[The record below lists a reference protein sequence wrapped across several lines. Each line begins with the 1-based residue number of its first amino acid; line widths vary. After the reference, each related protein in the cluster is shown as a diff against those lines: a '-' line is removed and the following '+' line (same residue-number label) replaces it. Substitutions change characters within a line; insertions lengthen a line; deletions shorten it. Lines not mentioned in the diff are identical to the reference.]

1 MRKRLVE
8 LMKQCVSRNI
18 AVCVDDWETE
28 VEIDYNKIA
37 DYLLENGVVVPPCKV
52 GDIVYQTDGIRIY
65 ELTILDILLH
75 KNKPYYE
82 TDEVDFDDDAI
93 GTSIFLTREDAEAKL
108 KGGAEE

>member
-1 MRKRLVE
+1 MRENERKRLYYLFQE
-8 LMKQCVSRNI
+8 RKCPMHFLDNK
-18 AVCVDDWETE
+18 
-28 VEIDYNKIA
+28 EILDTV
-37 DYLLENGVVVPPCKV
+37 DYLLENGVVVLPCKV

-93 GTSIFLTREDAEAKL
+93 GTSIFLIKEEAEAKL
-108 KGGAEE
+108 KGDEGK